1 MSNFCVG
8 DNEQHAMKLLLEL
21 GYMVEA
27 PPKPKTG
34 KVAVGLVVKANRT
47 FVIPYESW
55 LEYDYKPSNGHK
67 LLAIVD
73 WTEGDGI

>member
-8 DNEQHAMKLLLEL
+8 DNEQHAVKLLLEL
-21 GYMVEA
+21 GYTVEP
-27 PPKPKTG
+27 PPKPKAG
-34 KVAVGLVVKANRT
+34 KIAVVLIVKTNTT
-47 FVIPYESW
+47 FVVPYESW
-55 LEYDYKPSNGHK
+55 LEYEYNLSNGHK